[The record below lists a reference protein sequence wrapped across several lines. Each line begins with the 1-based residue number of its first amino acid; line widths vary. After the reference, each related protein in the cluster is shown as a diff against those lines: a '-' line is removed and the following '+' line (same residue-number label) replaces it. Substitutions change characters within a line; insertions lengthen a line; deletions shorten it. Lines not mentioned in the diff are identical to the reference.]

1 MENSRY
7 VIGNLT
13 HAPQILTLI
22 FGSENVMSSGIGEN
36 LQNRCPAK
44 SSFEE
49 QAISCERILGMVIC

>member
-22 FGSENVMSSGIGEN
+22 FGSENVMSSGDW
-36 LQNRCPAK
+36 
-44 SSFEE
+44 
-49 QAISCERILGMVIC
+49 